1 MEELFCP
8 PDEGERSYFHNP
20 YSCKSWWN
28 SIQVVP
34 VQLFKQRSRLYERA
48 LGYIP
53 GSYKLWYHYTS
64 EAANYAINVN
74 PTEAARNEVEVL
86 YERSLRY
93 MYPMPRIW
101 LDYIRFLI
109 DLGKI
114 TKTRKIF
121 DLSLT
126 QLPITQH
133 DRIWDLY
140 IAWAETHPVPETAR
154 RVYLRYLP
162 THPEFLE
169 DYLEFLVG
177 AEYYREASRRLYDF
191 LKDDSVA
198 SYQGKDKREYWAV
211 LCALIAKNPDELDF
225 DGAEVLSEALH
236 QKPLSDGKIWQLMAE
251 FYTRKGDMDKARAV
265 FEEALTKVS
274 SEKDFGVVFGA
285 YSNFEESLMAVAA
298 EDGEEEE
305 LRAALERAETLA
317 NRRDLLLSNVMIRQA
332 PNTVQL
338 WENRVRLYPGNLAEM
353 LKVYSEAVKV
363 IDPVRAEGKIQR
375 LWIRFA
381 RLYEEAED
389 LSNAREV
396 LYQATL
402 VKYRRVEDLADI
414 WREWVEMEIRQRQY
428 DTALKV
434 ISHVCNKKY
443 AAVKSEGSP
452 QDQISGVTM
461 LWCLYADLEESIGT
475 IDSTKAVY
483 KRMLSL
489 KLATAQIVLNYAN
502 FLQEHNYYEEAFR
515 VYEQGV
521 QYFSWPHLY
530 DIWVSYLVSFV
541 KRYEGTKLERAR
553 DLFEQVIKT
562 CPKDKIAIFYHLYA
576 KLEQDYGLINH
587 AIEVYDKAVRDV
599 PDKEKV
605 EILTVYMQKACDFF
619 GIGKARKLYETAFEY
634 IVIPEDVLTAGL
646 HFANIE
652 KKLGEIDRSR
662 AIYQYISQYCDP
674 RVETNKEF
682 WSSWYDFEVY
692 HGNEMTFREMMRT
705 KRTINLKFNGVG
717 PFVQAAD
724 PTST

>member
-8 PDEGERSYFHNP
+8 PDEGDRTYFHNP
-20 YSCKSWWN
+20 YSSKAWWS
-28 SIQVVP
+28 SIQVLP
-34 VQLFKQRSRLYERA
+34 VQVFRDRSRLYERA

-64 EAANYAINVN
+64 EAANYALRVN
-74 PTEAARNEVEVL
+74 PTQAAREEVEVL

-93 MYPMPRIW
+93 MYQMPRIW
-101 LDYIRFLI
+101 LDYLRFLI
-109 DLGKI
+109 DLSKL
-114 TKTRKIF
+114 TKTRRMF
-121 DLSLT
+121 DLALT

-140 IAWAETHPVPETAR
+140 IAWAETHPVSETAR

-177 AEYYREASRRLYDF
+177 AGYYREASKRLYEF
-191 LKDDSVA
+191 LKDESQG

-211 LCALIAKNPDELDF
+211 LCALIAKNPDDLEF
-225 DGAEVLSEALH
+225 DGAEVLSEAL
-236 QKPLSDGKIWQLMAE
+236 QKKPLSDGKIWQLMAE
-251 FYTRKGDMDKARAV
+251 FYTRKGDMDQARAV
-265 FEEALTKVS
+265 FEEALTKVN

-285 YSNFEESLMAVAA
+285 YSNFEESIMSVAA

-305 LRAALERAETLA
+305 LKAALDRAEALA

-338 WENRVRLYPGNLAEM
+338 WENRVRLYAGNPAEM

-363 IDPVRAEGKIQR
+363 IDPARAEGKVQR
-375 LWIRFA
+375 LWVRFA

-389 LSNAREV
+389 LPNAREV
-396 LYQATL
+396 LSQATQ
-402 VKYRRVEDLADI
+402 VKFHRVEDLADI

-428 DTALKV
+428 EAALKV

-443 AAVKSEGSP
+443 GSVKSDGSP

-461 LWCLYADLEESIGT
+461 LWCLYADLEESLGT
-475 IDSTKAVY
+475 VDSTKAVY
-483 KRMLSL
+483 RRMLSL
-489 KLATAQIVLNYAN
+489 RLATAQVVLNYAH

-521 QYFSWPHLY
+521 QHFNWPHLY

-541 KRYEGTKLERAR
+541 KRYEGSKLERAR
-553 DLFEQVIKT
+553 DLFDQVIKT
-562 CPKDKIAIFYHLYA
+562 CPKDKIAIFYYLYA

-587 AIEVYDKAVRDV
+587 AIEIYDKAVRDV

-605 EILTVYMQKACDFF
+605 EVLNVYMQKACDFF
-619 GIGKARKLYETAFEY
+619 GVGKARKLYETAFEY
-634 IVIPEDVLTAGL
+634 IVIPEDVLEVGL
-646 HFANIE
+646 RFANIE
-652 KKLGEIDRSR
+652 KKLGEIDRAR

-674 RVETNKEF
+674 RTETNKDF

-692 HGNEMTFREMMRT
+692 HGNETTFREMMRT

-724 PTST
+724 SVAT

>member
-8 PDEGERSYFHNP
+8 PDEGERTYFHNP
-20 YSCKSWWN
+20 YSGKAWWS
-28 SIQVVP
+28 SIQVLP
-34 VQLFKQRSRLYERA
+34 VQLFRDRSRLYERA

-64 EAANYAINVN
+64 EAANYALRIN
-74 PTEAARNEVEVL
+74 PTQAARDEVEVL

-93 MYPMPRIW
+93 MYQMPRIW
-101 LDYIRFLI
+101 LDYLRFLI

-114 TKTRKIF
+114 TKTRKMF
-121 DLSLT
+121 DLALT
-126 QLPITQH
+126 QLSITQH

-177 AEYYREASRRLYDF
+177 AGYYREASKRLYEF
-191 LKDDSVA
+191 LKDENQA

-211 LCALIAKNPDELDF
+211 LCALIAKNPEDLDF
-225 DGAEVLSEALH
+225 DGAEVLSEAL
-236 QKPLSDGKIWQLMAE
+236 QKKPLSDGKIWQLMAE
-251 FYTRKGDMDKARAV
+251 FHTRKGNMDQARAV
-265 FEEALTKVS
+265 FEEALSKVNN
-274 SEKDFGVVFGA
+274 EKDFGVVFGA
-285 YSNFEESLMAVAA
+285 YSNFEESIMTVAA
-298 EDGEEEE
+298 EDGDEEE
-305 LRAALERAETLA
+305 LKAALDRAETLVS
-317 NRRDLLLSNVMIRQA
+317 RRDLLLSNVMIRQA

-338 WENRVRLYPGNLAEM
+338 WENRVRLYAGDLAEM

-363 IDPVRAEGKIQR
+363 IDPVRAEGKVQR
-375 LWIRFA
+375 LWVRFA

-396 LYQATL
+396 LSQATQ
-402 VKYRRVEDLADI
+402 VKFRRVEDLADI

-428 DTALKV
+428 AAALKV

-443 AAVKSEGSP
+443 GSVKSDGSP

-461 LWCLYADLEESIGT
+461 LWCLYADLEESLGT
-475 IDSTKAVY
+475 VDSTKAVY
-483 KRMLSL
+483 RRMLSL
-489 KLATAQIVLNYAN
+489 RLATAQVVLNYAN
-502 FLQEHNYYEEAFR
+502 FLQEHNFYEEAFR

-521 QYFSWPHLY
+521 QHFAWPHLY
-530 DIWVSYLVSFV
+530 DIWISYLVSFV
-541 KRYEGTKLERAR
+541 KRYEGSKLERAR
-553 DLFEQVIKT
+553 DLFDQVLKT
-562 CPKDKIAIFYHLYA
+562 CPKEKIAIFYYLYA

-605 EILTVYMQKACDFF
+605 EVLNVYMQKACDFF
-619 GIGKARKLYETAFEY
+619 GVGKARKLYETAFEY
-634 IVIPEDVLTAGL
+634 IVIPEDVLEVGL
-646 HFANIE
+646 RFANIE
-652 KKLGEIDRSR
+652 KKLGEIDRAR
-662 AIYQYISQYCDP
+662 AIYQYISQCCDP
-674 RVETNKEF
+674 RTETNKDF

-692 HGNEMTFREMMRT
+692 HGNETTFREMMRT

-724 PTST
+724 PAAT